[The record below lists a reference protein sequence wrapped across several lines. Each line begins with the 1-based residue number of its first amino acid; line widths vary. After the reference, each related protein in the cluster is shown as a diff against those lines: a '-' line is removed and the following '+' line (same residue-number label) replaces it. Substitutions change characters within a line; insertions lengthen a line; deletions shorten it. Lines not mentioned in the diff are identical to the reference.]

1 MSRTLRI
8 YISVCASDRA
18 YCRDLLARAAD
29 ADLDV
34 WYDRNGSD
42 DDDASF
48 SLVRRQEI
56 FNRPA
61 CLVLLSP
68 ATFASLHMRR
78 EHEYIATMVERQ
90 PERILL
96 PLAISAFDPALLQD
110 WPLRFTKQQF
120 EKGGYVASDSK
131 AASELLQNLLHPSDA
146 APDHQPIPLDDTLT
160 QARALLARGNLP
172 AAQKR
177 VEACVAQDPERLFPR
192 YCLGMTQNMVGSHK
206 AAANNFALILKS
218 DPQSVAAWVMKAEA
232 LYQYGKVGEAF
243 EALDKV
249 VELDPANSL
258 QWQIRGRAWGRA
270 GEWQNALAAFEQSLS
285 LEPVSAA
292 CWYDKGKA
300 LHYLRGYEEAL
311 VALDR
316 SLQLYQTP
324 AGWESRAQALI
335 QLQRNDEAMSAY
347 DRCLALLHPSE
358 SRIVEQKG
366 LLLTVMGQPEAAIAA
381 FDDVLGGG
389 SDAKQADRPDIWFYR
404 GLQLQ
409 LLRRYGEALASFNS
423 ALGMYPSRDDEEQE
437 DNENDP
443 HSRLRDTQT
452 IVAKGDREILRYKAL
467 TLVTMGRYPEA
478 LPIYAGLIRR
488 MPIDADLWNR
498 IGLTVFMTGDTD
510 EAIQA
515 LRHAQILV
523 PEDAGISRT
532 LDRMQQVHPANEGT
546 AALRDDVIATLTAPY
561 DHSRRLQRRI
571 EQTLHIPYWVDHRRT
586 LADQAMEDVE
596 DRRYGFAYL
605 EIDKI
610 VTFDDIPGFLTL
622 ARRLSTVPGV
632 ELDEDQRT
640 PYSIANNPV
649 SLALFIYYKLLARTE
664 DTRAREPLEILCRRF
679 GIDITTYLPKRYKE
693 GGSGASDE
701 KRTETVSGD
710 NEEERIDLMIKQGL
724 ALHDQKEYAAAATI
738 LEKVAQIDPERG
750 VILMELA
757 DIYQALGRD
766 DDALVIYDRM
776 VKAGK
781 GYSGIYYRQ
790 ARTYI
795 RLKRLKDALVAID
808 AACARA
814 ENEGSYGNP
823 RIRCGILRGQIL
835 LELNRAPEA
844 LETLNQLIAWDP
856 QPVALWLERGRIH
869 TQMGNWA
876 SAVVDFEQAT
886 RLQDGD
892 AYALHNL
899 AYALNRCDRFS
910 EALAAIDRALLQS
923 TDAAILGTKGEI
935 YLRMGDYTRG
945 LAWIDQALA
954 KDPSNGEHW
963 YDRASALRGLGRLD
977 EAEAAEART
986 RALPDLRP
994 DGRKAASSGI

>member
-1 MSRTLRI
+1 MLRTLRI
-8 YISVCASDRA
+8 YISVCASDRE
-18 YCRDLLARAAD
+18 YCRDLLARAVD

-34 WYDRNGSD
+34 WYDRDGSD
-42 DDDASF
+42 DEALL

-68 ATFASLHMRR
+68 ATFASSHMRR
-78 EHEYIATMVERQ
+78 EHEYIATVVERQ

-96 PLAISAFDPALLQD
+96 PLAISAFDPVLLQD
-110 WPLRFTKQQF
+110 WPLHFTKQQF
-120 EKGGYVASDSK
+120 EIGGYTASDSK
-131 AASELLQNLLHPSDA
+131 AASELLQNLLHPSDV

-160 QARALLARGNLP
+160 QARALLVRGNLP
-172 AAQKR
+172 EAQKR
-177 VEACVAQDPERLFPR
+177 VEAYVAQDPEKLFPR
-192 YCLGMTQNMVGSHK
+192 YCLGMIQNMVGSHK

-218 DPQSVAAWVMKAEA
+218 DPQSVAAWIMKAEA
-232 LYQYGKVGEAF
+232 LYQYGKVTEAF
-243 EALDKV
+243 EALDHV

-270 GEWQNALAAFEQSLS
+270 GQWQNALAAFEQSLS

-300 LHYLRGYEEAL
+300 LHYLRDYEEAL

-316 SLQLYQTP
+316 SLELYQTP

-335 QLQRNDEAMSAY
+335 QLQRNDEAIATY
-347 DRCLALLHPSE
+347 DRCLALLHPAK
-358 SRIVEQKG
+358 SRIGEHKG
-366 LLLTVMGQPEAAIAA
+366 LLLAVMGQPEAAIAA

-404 GLQLQ
+404 GLQLL
-409 LLRRYGEALASFNS
+409 LLRRYEEALASFNS
-423 ALGMYPSRDDEEQE
+423 ALGMYPSGDDNKE
-437 DNENDP
+437 DNGNEH
-443 HSRLRDTQT
+443 HSKLSDRQT

-478 LPIYAGLIRR
+478 LPIYEALIRR

-498 IGLTVFMTGDTD
+498 IGLTVFMAGSAD
-510 EAIQA
+510 EAILA

-523 PEDAGISRT
+523 PEDAGISRM
-532 LDRMQQVHPANEGT
+532 LDRMQQAHLASEGT
-546 AALRDDVIATLTAPY
+546 ATLRDDVIATLTAPY

-571 EQTLHIPYWVDHRRT
+571 EQTLHIPYLADHRRT
-586 LADQAMEDVE
+586 LADEAMEDVE
-596 DRRYGFAYL
+596 DRRYGYAYL
-605 EIDKI
+605 QIDKI
-610 VTFDDIPGFLTL
+610 VGFDDIPGFLTL

-640 PYSIANNPV
+640 PYSIANNPI
-649 SLALFIYYKLLARTE
+649 SLALFIYYKLLAWTE

-679 GIDITTYLPKRYKE
+679 GIDIATYLPKRDRE

-701 KRTETVSGD
+701 KRTETVPGD
-710 NEEERIDLMIKQGL
+710 KKEDRIDLMIEQGHS
-724 ALHDQKEYAAAATI
+724 LHNQRDYAAAATI
-738 LEKVAQIDPERG
+738 LEQVVQIDPERG
-750 VILMELA
+750 DILMELA

-766 DDALVIYDRM
+766 EDALGIYDRM
-776 VKAGK
+776 LKAGK

-790 ARTYI
+790 ARIFI
-795 RLKRLKDALVAID
+795 RLKRLEDALVAID
-808 AACARA
+808 GACARA

-835 LELNRAPEA
+835 LQLNRAPES
-844 LETLNQLIAWDP
+844 LETLNQLIARDP
-856 QPVALWLERGRIH
+856 QHLVLWLERGRIH
-869 TQMGNWA
+869 TQMGDWVP
-876 SAVVDFEQAT
+876 AVVDFEQAT
-886 RLQDGD
+886 RLQDSD

-935 YLRMGDYTRG
+935 YLRMGDYARG

-954 KDPSNGEHW
+954 KDPNNGEHW
-963 YDRASALRGLGRLD
+963 YDRASALRDLGRLA
-977 EAEAAEART
+977 EAEAAEARA
-986 RALPDLRP
+986 RELPDLRP
-994 DGRKAASSGI
+994 SGRKAASNS